1 LSEILIGDVV
11 ARLRA
16 DTSSFDRGMEQAAQK
31 LRTTEQAAQQTSR
44 QLSQLPFNAIQ
55 NAIDG
60 FSRSLQQAGNNQE
73 RYRTAI
79 TQANDAL
86 KQFNVTTNASGEM
99 VDRFGQ
105 SLSKTSTEALRGFST
120 GIREAQAELNQ
131 LQRFG
136 INAAQAGA
144 GAGGGVLQSILG
156 VAGGIGL
163 ATGIGAIAAQL
174 KALVVDSVS
183 LAAKMQDL
191 NLAFRAI
198 DGSAAAANSTLTFL
212 FQTSQKLGVDFERV
226 AEGFK
231 RFDQAAKGTTL
242 EGERIRTVF
251 ENILTGARALG
262 SSSQQTASAILAL
275 EQMLTKGRLS
285 AEEYR
290 RQLGNAVPGGLR
302 LMAEGLGVTTQALD
316 QMAQSG
322 LIPAEAAVVALAISM
337 GKLGQD
343 PQEAVSRLSTT
354 FAQLKNETVAWMA
367 AIGEGIA
374 TKLKPFLDTL
384 VTISQTLRDLLAI
397 PIPGTQPVPERRSIV
412 PSAYS
417 DLIIQQGKAQGV
429 DPGLL
434 SHLIQAESNFNPQAR
449 SSAGAL
455 GLGQPMLPTAQGL
468 EMGVTAENLLEPER
482 NIRITAKYLS
492 EMLEQ
497 FRGFPDALKM
507 ALAAYNAG
515 PGNVMKAIKDIRL
528 TEGDVTF
535 ERVLARLPRPQETG
549 PYVARVL
556 APEAGGTAATPGAA
570 GPAGTAATPGTA
582 APAPGGLDVSQTI
595 IATIDKTMQEIPL
608 LQKQMDALAQ
618 SSLNFGGILGEQLTK
633 EADQLVKKFVQTAE
647 LLARFPDLLAKMTPE
662 QRAQLDVMTKQVAV
676 FRERM
681 ADEAQTAG
689 NAQKRIQE
697 FRAAEAVEAQTLA
710 EDTQAAAQRLQV
722 FREREQQDEQHRQAL
737 EAIAQS
743 YGMTK
748 QARDVDTA
756 SILANSLAG
765 TVWQKQAEEQLAL
778 IKAIAAIEEHLPD
791 LRRQAAA
798 SAREFEQSQQ
808 QQRFGQGIED
818 TLERLRLPRE
828 ERAEERLRAQARK
841 QRVTLTPEDEAR
853 LQAITAQERLNAM
866 MAIAGQIGDAAA
878 QSITTGLLSIIDG
891 TQRVGE
897 AFKQMAKSIIDS
909 FAQIL
914 LSESIRGLVRL
925 GLGVLFGALGGG
937 AAGAGASLGPA
948 FFTGAR
954 AAEGGGASAYST
966 GFDAGAVPIA
976 QPVRAQGGAVVNK
989 PTTILAG
996 ENPSVNPE
1004 VVLNRP
1010 QLNSLI
1016 QSAMRAGPSAGGQ
1029 AAGGSNVAVIL
1040 VDNRGQA
1047 EREAAAQRGMG
1058 RQVIIQEVVR
1068 DLSQGSGSTIG
1079 RMIRA
1084 GGH

>member
-1 LSEILIGDVV
+1 MSEILVGDVV

-16 DTSSFDRGMEQAAQK
+16 ETSGFDRSMDQATQK

-60 FSRSLQQAGNNQE
+60 FSRSLQQAGNNQD
-73 RYRTAI
+73 RYRAAI
-79 TQANDAL
+79 GQANEAL
-86 KQFNVTTNASGEM
+86 KQFNVTTTASGEM

-105 SLSKTSTEALRGFST
+105 SLSKTSAEALRGFST

-136 INAAQAGA
+136 INATQAGA

-242 EGERIRTVF
+242 AGEGIRTVF

-290 RQLGNAVPGGLR
+290 RQLGNAIPGGLR

-337 GKLGQD
+337 GKLGKD

-397 PIPGTQPVPERRSIV
+397 PIPGTQPVPERRSVV

-417 DLIIQQGKAQGV
+417 DLITQQGKAQGV

-434 SHLIQAESNFNPQAR
+434 SRLIQAESNFNPQAR

-455 GLGQPMLPTAQGL
+455 GLGQLMLPTAQGL

-482 NIRITAKYLS
+482 NIRLAAKYLG

-497 FRGFPDALKM
+497 FRGFPDAVKM

-515 PGNVMKAIKDIRL
+515 PGNVMKAIKDVRL

-556 APEAGGTAATPGAA
+556 APEAGGTAAT
-570 GPAGTAATPGTA
+570 AGTAGAGTAGGSGTATPA
-582 APAPGGLDVSQTI
+582 AGGLDVSQTI
-595 IATIDKTMQEIPL
+595 IATIDKTMQEIPM

-633 EADQLVKKFVQTAE
+633 EADELVKKFVQTAE

-662 QRAQLDVMTKQVAV
+662 QRAQLDVMTRQVAV

-681 ADEAQTAG
+681 ADETQTEGKAR
-689 NAQKRIQE
+689 KRIQE
-697 FRAAEAVEAQTLA
+697 FRAADAAEAQMLA
-710 EDTQAAAQRLQV
+710 ENAQDQEQYQQAVDKVTMSLARQQEQGLETLQRLIAAYSQTKEARDLDTVSLIAAKFPYDEAIQQEAALATAKIETRTAYEAEVKVLKERFTALKQNADAMRTTEAAQ
-722 FREREQQDEQHRQAL
+722 QAFT
-737 EAIAQS
+737 Q
-743 YGMTK
+743 
-748 QARDVDTA
+748 RA
-756 SILANSLAG
+756 S
-765 TVWQKQAEEQLAL
+765 
-778 IKAIAAIEEHLPD
+778 
-791 LRRQAAA
+791 
-798 SAREFEQSQQ
+798 
-808 QQRFGQGIED
+808 D
-818 TLERLRLPRE
+818 TLEQLQTPRE
-828 ERAEERLRAQARK
+828 ERAEARLRAQARR
-841 QRVTLTPEDEAR
+841 QRVTLTPEQEAL
-853 LQAITAQERLNAM
+853 LQQITEQERWNDAM
-866 MAIAGQIGDAAA
+866 RITEQIGDSVA
-878 QSITTGLLSIIDG
+878 QTMTTGLLSIIDG
-891 TQRVGE
+891 TQSVSE
-897 AFKQMAKSIIDS
+897 AFKLMAKNILDSI
-909 FAQIL
+909 AQIVMH
-914 LSESIRGLVRL
+914 ETFKRL
-925 GLGVLFGALGGG
+925 I
-937 AAGAGASLGPA
+937 SLGIGLLGSA
-948 FFTGAR
+948 FAPTIAP
-954 AAEGGGASAYST
+954 EGGASAGGG
-966 GFDAGAVPIA
+966 GFELLFGGTASSGM
-976 QPVRAQGGAVVNK
+976 RAQGGAIVNR

-996 ENPSVNPE
+996 ENPSMNPE
-1004 VVLNRP
+1004 YVVNSP
-1010 QLNSLI
+1010 QMKALMGA
-1016 QSAMRAGPSAGGQ
+1016 AMRAAPSAGGQ
-1029 AAGGSNVAVIL
+1029 AAGGDVAVIL